1 MQTFRTEGNYRSADR
16 LSPAELRAAIASREI
31 LQSTALAFDTQRQLR
46 FDLGGVKAVMPFGQ
60 CADGAES
67 GTVRDI
73 AVLTRVG
80 RPTCFV
86 IEGMETGE
94 NGQPCYLLSRAE
106 AQRMCK
112 AEYLDTHQIRAHMK
126 HIGHPLFNDER
137 YGGNEIL
144 RGTQFSKYKQFI
156 QNCFAVCPRQAL
168 HARTLGFIHPR
179 SGQEM
184 YFTSELPADMT
195 ALLER
200 WRSYTAHRD
209 ME

>member
-1 MQTFRTEGNYRSADR
+1 
-16 LSPAELRAAIASREI
+16 
-31 LQSTALAFDTQRQLR
+31 
-46 FDLGGVKAVMPFGQ
+46 
-60 CADGAES
+60 
-67 GTVRDI
+67 
-73 AVLTRVG
+73 
-80 RPTCFV
+80 
-86 IEGMETGE
+86 
-94 NGQPCYLLSRAE
+94 
-106 AQRMCK
+106 
-112 AEYLDTHQIRAHMK
+112 MK

-200 WRSYTAHRD
+200 WRSYTAHRG